1 MIQDDII
8 LNKSTVIERC
18 LRRIREEYAGR
29 EDLFGTNY
37 TIQDS
42 IILNLQ
48 RACEAS
54 IDLANYIV
62 KKEKLGIPLQ
72 SRDAFDLLFKAGLL
86 SRELAEKMMKMIGF
100 RNLAVHSYQELN
112 LKIVRSIIENN
123 LDDFKEFTS
132 TILKA

>member
-1 MIQDDII
+1 
-8 LNKSTVIERC
+8 